1 MNEDSYDY
9 KIEVDSL
16 EYFGRSIQYRA
27 IGLNSVL
34 YILFLQLSEAESLT
48 LRENP
53 KDYLSGLPYGFL
65 ILPSNEPEMHYM
77 LIADTSPSTDKVLK
91 THAFF
96 VPREQFT
103 FFLGELNVLDV
114 IAKPE
119 NFGIWHID
127 RLEVIRFIYK
137 YIVQPDMLP
146 SYIFKHLDYIPDDS

>member
-1 MNEDSYDY
+1 MNEGNYGY

-27 IGLNSVL
+27 ISLDSIL
-34 YILFLQLSEAESLT
+34 YIRFLQLNESESLT

-53 KDYLSGLPYGFL
+53 KDSLSGLPYGFL
-65 ILPSNEPEMHYM
+65 ILPSSELEMRYI
-77 LIADTSPSTDKVLK
+77 LIVDAPTNTDDALK
-91 THAFF
+91 TYAFF
-96 VPREQFT
+96 VPREQFI

-114 IAKPE
+114 MAKPE

-137 YIVQPDMLP
+137 HIIQANVLP
-146 SYIFKHLDYIPDDS
+146 SYIFKHINYIPDDS

>member
-1 MNEDSYDY
+1 MKEDNYGY

-16 EYFGRSIQYRA
+16 EYFGRSIQYKA
-27 IGLNSVL
+27 IGLNSIL
-34 YILFLQLSEAESLT
+34 YIRFLQLNEVESLA

-53 KDYLSGLPYGFL
+53 ADYLSGLPYGFL
-65 ILPSNEPEMHYM
+65 ILPSNELTMHYM
-77 LIADTSPSTDKVLK
+77 LMTDTPPNTGDVLK

-114 IAKPE
+114 MAKPE
-119 NFGIWHID
+119 HFGIWHID

-137 YIVQPDMLP
+137 HIVQPNVLP
-146 SYIFKHLDYIPDDS
+146 SHIFKHLDYIPDDS